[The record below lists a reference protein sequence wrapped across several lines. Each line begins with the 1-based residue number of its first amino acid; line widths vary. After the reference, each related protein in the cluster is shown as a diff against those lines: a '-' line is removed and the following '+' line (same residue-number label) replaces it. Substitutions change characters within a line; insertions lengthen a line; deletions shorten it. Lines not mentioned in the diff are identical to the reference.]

1 MLKYKINTYGCQMNV
16 HESEKIAAVL
26 RKFGYLEEDSENYD
40 IVVFNTCCIRDNA
53 EKKILGHIGAVK
65 KIKEKNPELI
75 VIVMGCMTQQK
86 GAAQALLKRFPM
98 IDIILGANNLSDLES
113 EITALK
119 NKEVKHNIKIDGCEK
134 PPIYEFDAPY
144 RTSGVNAWVNIMY
157 GCNNFCSYCIVP
169 YVRGRER
176 SRNPEK
182 ILGEIKQLVAD
193 GYKEITLLGQNV
205 DSYGSD
211 FDNGYGFSD
220 LLGDIEKID
229 GDYRLRFMTS
239 HPKDITIDVISKIKN
254 STKLCHYV
262 HLPLQ
267 SGSNKILKAM
277 NRKYTRERYLEL
289 VDMIRLNIP
298 DVGITTDLMV
308 GFPGETEADFEDTLD
323 MVRRVKFS
331 ASFTYIYSP
340 RAGTSAATMEQIP
353 YSVKSERIQR
363 LIKLQNELT
372 KERSR
377 DYEGKVFKVLIEDY
391 LGDGKGC
398 GRTDCGR
405 LVNFACKESDIGRF
419 VFVKINKSRS
429 ASLFGEIVE
438 GKNKI

>member
-1 MLKYKINTYGCQMNV
+1 MFMLKYKINTYGCQMNV

-26 RKFGYLEEDSENYD
+26 RKFGYLKEDSEDYD

-65 KIKEKNPELI
+65 KIKEKKPDLI
-75 VIVMGCMTQQK
+75 IIVMGCMTQQK
-86 GAAQALLKRFPM
+86 GAATGLLKRFPM
-98 IDIILGANNLSDLES
+98 IDIILGANNLNDLES
-113 EITALK
+113 ELARLK
-119 NKEVKHNIKIDGCEK
+119 RNEFKHEIKIDESDK
-134 PPIYEFDAPY
+134 PQVYEFDEPY

-169 YVRGRER
+169 HVRGRER

-182 ILGEIKQLVAD
+182 ILNEIRRLVAD

-211 FDNGYGFSD
+211 FDNSYGFAN
-220 LLGDIEKID
+220 LLDDIEKID
-229 GDYRLRFMTS
+229 GNYRLRFMTS
-239 HPKDITIDVISKIKN
+239 HPKDITLDVINRIKN

-267 SGSNKILKAM
+267 SGSNNILKAM

-289 VDMIRLNIP
+289 IDMIRSNIP

-323 MVRRVKFS
+323 MVKRACFS

-340 RAGTSAATMEQIP
+340 RAGTPASTMEQIP
-353 YSVKSERIQR
+353 YAVKSERIQR

-377 DYEGKVFKVLIEDY
+377 EYEGKVFKVLIEDY
-391 LGDGKGC
+391 LGDGRGC

-405 LVNFACKESDIGRF
+405 LVNFPCNESDIGRF
-419 VFVKINKSRS
+419 VMVKIEKSRS

-438 GKNKI
+438 

>member
-26 RKFGYLEEDSENYD
+26 RKFGYLKEDSEDYD

-65 KIKEKNPELI
+65 KIKEKKPDLI
-75 VIVMGCMTQQK
+75 IIVMGCMTQQK
-86 GAAQALLKRFPM
+86 GAATALLKRFPM
-98 IDIILGANNLSDLES
+98 IDIILGANNLNDLES
-113 EITALK
+113 EIARLK
-119 NKEVKHNIKIDGCEK
+119 RNEFKHEIKIDESDK
-134 PPIYEFDAPY
+134 PQVYEFDEPY

-169 YVRGRER
+169 HVRGRER

-182 ILGEIKQLVAD
+182 ILNEIRRLVAD

-211 FDNGYGFSD
+211 FDNSYGFAN
-220 LLGDIEKID
+220 LLDDIEKID
-229 GDYRLRFMTS
+229 GNYRLRFMTS
-239 HPKDITIDVISKIKN
+239 HPKDITLDVINRIKN

-267 SGSNKILKAM
+267 SGSNNILKAM

-289 VDMIRLNIP
+289 IDMIRSNIP

-323 MVRRVKFS
+323 MVKRACFS

-340 RAGTSAATMEQIP
+340 RAGTPASTMEQIP
-353 YSVKSERIQR
+353 YAVKSERIQR

-377 DYEGKVFKVLIEDY
+377 EYEGKVFKVLIEDY
-391 LGDGKGC
+391 LGDGRGC

-405 LVNFACKESDIGRF
+405 LVNFPCNESDIGRF
-419 VFVKINKSRS
+419 VMVKIEKSRS

-438 GKNKI
+438 

>member
-26 RKFGYLEEDSENYD
+26 RKFGYLKEDSEDFD

-65 KIKEKNPELI
+65 KIKEKKPDLI
-75 VIVMGCMTQQK
+75 IIVMGCMTQQK
-86 GAAQALLKRFPM
+86 GAATALLKRFPM
-98 IDIILGANNLSDLES
+98 IDIILGANNLNDLES
-113 EITALK
+113 EIARLK
-119 NKEVKHNIKIDGCEK
+119 RNEFKHEIKIDESDK
-134 PPIYEFDAPY
+134 PQVYEFDEPY

-169 YVRGRER
+169 HVRGRER

-182 ILGEIKQLVAD
+182 ILNEIRRLVAN

-211 FDNGYGFSD
+211 FDNGYGFAN
-220 LLGDIEKID
+220 LLDDIEKID
-229 GDYRLRFMTS
+229 GNYRLRFMTS
-239 HPKDITIDVISKIKN
+239 HPKDITLDVITRIKN

-267 SGSNKILKAM
+267 SGSNNILKAM

-289 VDMIRLNIP
+289 IDMIRSNIP

-323 MVRRVKFS
+323 MVKRACFS

-340 RAGTSAATMEQIP
+340 RAGTPASTMEQIP
-353 YSVKSERIQR
+353 YAVKSERIQR

-377 DYEGKVFKVLIEDY
+377 EYEGKVFKVLIEDY
-391 LGDGKGC
+391 LGDGRGC

-405 LVNFACKESDIGRF
+405 LVNFPCNESDIGRF
-419 VFVKINKSRS
+419 VMVKIEKSRS

-438 GKNKI
+438 

>member
-26 RKFGYLEEDSENYD
+26 RKFDYLEEDDENYD

-65 KIKEKNPELI
+65 KIKEKKPHLI

-86 GAAQALLKRFPM
+86 GAAEALLKRFPI
-98 IDIILGANNLSDLES
+98 IDIILGANNLGDLEI
-113 EITALK
+113 ELAKLK
-119 NKEVKHNIKIDGCEK
+119 RNEFKHDIKIDERDK
-134 PPIYEFDAPY
+134 PPVYEFDEPY

-169 YVRGRER
+169 HVRGRER
-176 SRNPEK
+176 SRKPEN
-182 ILGEIKQLVAD
+182 ILDEIRRLVAD

-211 FDNGYGFSD
+211 FDNNYRFAN
-220 LLGDIEKID
+220 LLDDIEKIN

-239 HPKDITIDVISKIKN
+239 HPKDITIDVIEKIKN
-254 STKLCHYV
+254 SNKLCHYV

-267 SGSNKILKAM
+267 SGSNNILKAM
-277 NRKYTRERYLEL
+277 NRKYTREHYLEL
-289 VDMIRLNIP
+289 IDMIRSNIP

-308 GFPGETEADFEDTLD
+308 GFPGETEEDFQDTLD
-323 MVRRVKFS
+323 MVRRAKFS

-340 RAGTSAATMEQIP
+340 RAGTPAATMEQIP
-353 YSVKSERIQR
+353 YAVKSERIQR

-377 DYEGKVFKVLIEDY
+377 EYEGKIYKVLVEDY
-391 LGDGKGC
+391 LNNGRGC

-405 LVNFACKESDIGRF
+405 LVNFPCDESDIGRF
-419 VFVKINKSRS
+419 VMVKIEKSRS

-438 GKNKI
+438 CL

>member
-26 RKFGYLEEDSENYD
+26 RKFGYLEEDSDDYD

-65 KIKEKNPELI
+65 KVKEKKPNLI
-75 VIVMGCMTQQK
+75 IIVMGCMTQQK
-86 GAAQALLKRFPM
+86 GAATALLKRFPM
-98 IDIILGANNLSDLES
+98 IDIILGANNLSDLEL
-113 EITALK
+113 EISRLK
-119 NKEVKHNIKIDGCEK
+119 NNEFKHEINVDESDK
-134 PPIYEFDAPY
+134 PQVYEFDEPY

-176 SRNPEK
+176 SRKPEM
-182 ILGEIKQLVAD
+182 ILDEIRRLVAD

-211 FDNGYGFSD
+211 FDNGYGFAD
-220 LLGDIEKID
+220 LLDDIEKID

-239 HPKDITIDVISKIKN
+239 HPKDITIDVIDKIKN

-267 SGSNKILKAM
+267 SGSNNILKAM

-289 VDMIRLNIP
+289 VDMIRANIP

-323 MVRRVKFS
+323 MVRRAKFS
-331 ASFTYIYSP
+331 AAFTYIYSP
-340 RAGTSAATMEQIP
+340 RAGTPAATMEQIP

-377 DYEGKVFKVLIEDY
+377 EYEGKVFKVLVEDY
-391 LGDGKGC
+391 LGDGRGC

-405 LVNFACKESDIGRF
+405 LVNFPCDESYIGKF
-419 VFVKINKSRS
+419 VTVKIEKSRS

-438 GKNKI
+438 IVQ

>member
-26 RKFGYLEEDSENYD
+26 RKFGYLKEDSEDFD

-65 KIKEKNPELI
+65 KIKEKKTDLI
-75 VIVMGCMTQQK
+75 IIVMGCMTQQK
-86 GAAQALLKRFPM
+86 GAATALLKRFPM
-98 IDIILGANNLSDLES
+98 IDIILGANNLNDLES
-113 EITALK
+113 EIARLK
-119 NKEVKHNIKIDGCEK
+119 RNEFKHEIKIDESDK
-134 PPIYEFDAPY
+134 PQVYEFDEPY

-169 YVRGRER
+169 HVRGRER

-182 ILGEIKQLVAD
+182 ILNEIRRLVAD

-211 FDNGYGFSD
+211 FDNGYGFAD
-220 LLGDIEKID
+220 LLDDIEKID
-229 GDYRLRFMTS
+229 GNYRLRFMTS
-239 HPKDITIDVISKIKN
+239 HPKDITLDVINRIKN

-267 SGSNKILKAM
+267 SGSNNILKAM

-289 VDMIRLNIP
+289 IDMIRSNIP

-323 MVRRVKFS
+323 MVKRACFS

-340 RAGTSAATMEQIP
+340 RAGTPASTMEQIP
-353 YSVKSERIQR
+353 YAVKSERIQR

-377 DYEGKVFKVLIEDY
+377 EYEGKVFKVLIEDY
-391 LGDGKGC
+391 LGDGRGC

-405 LVNFACKESDIGRF
+405 LVNFPCNESDIGRF
-419 VFVKINKSRS
+419 VMVKIEKSRS

-438 GKNKI
+438 

>member
-26 RKFGYLEEDSENYD
+26 RKFGYLKEDSEDYD

-65 KIKEKNPELI
+65 KIKEKKPDLI
-75 VIVMGCMTQQK
+75 IIVMGCMTQQK
-86 GAAQALLKRFPM
+86 GAATGLLKRFPM
-98 IDIILGANNLSDLES
+98 IDIILGANNLNDLES
-113 EITALK
+113 ELARLK
-119 NKEVKHNIKIDGCEK
+119 RNEFKHEIKIDESDK
-134 PPIYEFDAPY
+134 PQVYEFDEPY

-169 YVRGRER
+169 HVRGRER

-182 ILGEIKQLVAD
+182 ILNEIRRLVAD

-211 FDNGYGFSD
+211 FDNSYGFAN
-220 LLGDIEKID
+220 LLDDIEKID
-229 GDYRLRFMTS
+229 GNYRLRFMTS
-239 HPKDITIDVISKIKN
+239 HPKDITLDVINRIKN

-267 SGSNKILKAM
+267 SGSNNILKAM

-289 VDMIRLNIP
+289 IDMIRSNIP

-323 MVRRVKFS
+323 MVKRACFS

-340 RAGTSAATMEQIP
+340 RAGTPASTMEQIP
-353 YSVKSERIQR
+353 YAVKSERIQR

-377 DYEGKVFKVLIEDY
+377 EYEGKVFKVLIEDY
-391 LGDGKGC
+391 LGDGRGC

-405 LVNFACKESDIGRF
+405 LVNFPCNESDIGRF
-419 VFVKINKSRS
+419 VMVKIEKSRS

-438 GKNKI
+438 

>member
-26 RKFGYLEEDSENYD
+26 RKFGYLEEDSDDYD

-65 KIKEKNPELI
+65 KIKEKKPHLI
-75 VIVMGCMTQQK
+75 IIVMGCMTQQK
-86 GAAQALLKRFPM
+86 GAAAALLKRFPM
-98 IDIILGANNLSDLES
+98 IDIILGANNLNDLEL
-113 EITALK
+113 ELERLK
-119 NKEVKHNIKIDGCEK
+119 NNEFKHEIKLDESDK
-134 PPIYEFDAPY
+134 PQVYEFDEPY

-169 YVRGRER
+169 HVRGRER
-176 SRNPEK
+176 SRKPEM
-182 ILGEIKQLVAD
+182 ILDEIRRLVAD

-211 FDNGYGFSD
+211 FDNGYGFAD
-220 LLGDIEKID
+220 LLDDIEKID

-239 HPKDITIDVISKIKN
+239 HPKDITIDVINKIKN

-267 SGSNKILKAM
+267 SGSNNILKAM

-289 VDMIRLNIP
+289 VDMIRANIP

-323 MVRRVKFS
+323 MVKRAKFS

-340 RAGTSAATMEQIP
+340 RAGTPAATMEQLP

-377 DYEGKVFKVLIEDY
+377 EYEGKIFKVLVEDY
-391 LGDGKGC
+391 LGNGRGC

-405 LVNFACKESDIGRF
+405 LVNFPCDESYIGKF
-419 VFVKINKSRS
+419 VAVKIEKSRS

-438 GKNKI
+438 IV

>member
-16 HESEKIAAVL
+16 HESEKIAAIL
-26 RKFGYLEEDSENYD
+26 RKFGYLKEDSEDYD

-65 KIKEKNPELI
+65 KIKEKKPDLI
-75 VIVMGCMTQQK
+75 IIVMGCMTQQK
-86 GAAQALLKRFPM
+86 DAATALLKRFPM
-98 IDIILGANNLSDLES
+98 IDIILGANNLNDLES
-113 EITALK
+113 EIARLK
-119 NKEVKHNIKIDGCEK
+119 RNEFKHEIKIDESDK
-134 PPIYEFDAPY
+134 PQVYEFDEPY

-182 ILGEIKQLVAD
+182 ILNEIRRLVAD

-211 FDNGYGFSD
+211 FDNGYGFAN
-220 LLGDIEKID
+220 LLDDIEKID
-229 GDYRLRFMTS
+229 GNYRLRFMTS
-239 HPKDITIDVISKIKN
+239 HPKDITLDVINRIKN

-267 SGSNKILKAM
+267 SGSNNILKAM

-289 VDMIRLNIP
+289 IDMIRSNIP

-308 GFPGETEADFEDTLD
+308 GFPGETETDFEDTLD
-323 MVRRVKFS
+323 MVKRACFS

-340 RAGTSAATMEQIP
+340 RAGTPASTMEQIP
-353 YSVKSERIQR
+353 YAVKSERIQR

-377 DYEGKVFKVLIEDY
+377 EYEGKVFKVLIEDY
-391 LGDGKGC
+391 LGDGRGC

-405 LVNFACKESDIGRF
+405 LVNFPCNESDIGRF
-419 VFVKINKSRS
+419 VMVKIDKSRS

-438 GKNKI
+438 ELR